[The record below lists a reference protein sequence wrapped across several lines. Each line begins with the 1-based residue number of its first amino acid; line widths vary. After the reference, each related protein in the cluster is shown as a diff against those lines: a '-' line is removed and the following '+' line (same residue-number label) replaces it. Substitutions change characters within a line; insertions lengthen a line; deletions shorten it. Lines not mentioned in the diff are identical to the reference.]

1 MKKIN
6 VFLLLLATVIT
17 FSCSKD
23 DILENKTTKNE
34 FTVDTMLV
42 ITMINNAQTA
52 GPALEHFADSIAK
65 LHKGVVCPIN
75 YKSIESTIRKC
86 WTDSCQADELKDL
99 VRLTIACPFDS
110 LKSLITDLAN
120 TAKKKNE
127 FYRYKHQE
135 MLDRGYWGDMVNLK
149 HAGSIISEIQV
160 KSHFMS
166 YATYEGDLQALLGDS
181 IINSVRTITDKDPGG
196 SHHYYEII
204 RDITGKYSEAE
215 KAQALKDSY
224 DYLHAFWESYQPGM
238 IFYTEK

>member
-1 MKKIN
+1 MKRLN
-6 VFLLLLATVIT
+6 VLLLMLVAVIT
-17 FSCSKD
+17 FSCSND
-23 DILENKTTKNE
+23 LVNENKSTPKE
-34 FTVDTMLV
+34 FVVDTMLV
-42 ITMINNAQTA
+42 IRMIDNAQTA
-52 GPALEHFADSIAK
+52 GPALKHFADSIAN
-65 LHKGVVCPIN
+65 LHAGVVCPIN
-75 YKSIESTIRKC
+75 YKSVESTIRKC

-110 LKSLITDLAN
+110 LRSLITDLAN

-135 MLDRGYWGDMVNLK
+135 MLDRAYWGDMVNLK
-149 HAGSIISEIQV
+149 HVGAVISEIQV

-181 IINSVRTITDKDPGG
+181 IIASVRAATGKEPGG

-204 RDITGKYSEAE
+204 RDITGKYTDAE

-224 DYLHAFWESYQPGM
+224 EYLHSFWESYQPGM
-238 IFYTEK
+238 IFYTEE